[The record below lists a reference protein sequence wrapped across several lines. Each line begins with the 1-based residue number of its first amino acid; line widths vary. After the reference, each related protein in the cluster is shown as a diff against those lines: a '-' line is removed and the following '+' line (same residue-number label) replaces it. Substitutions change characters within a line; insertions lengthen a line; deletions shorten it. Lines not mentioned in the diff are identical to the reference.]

1 MTNRRGQIVAAI
13 SAAIM
18 LLAVVLMVGQLRAQP
33 PGGTPPAEMP
43 GAGGMAPPMDMG
55 SMGPGMMGPDMG
67 MGMPGMGAGAGQPLQ
82 WSESEMPEELT
93 MTYDQFIA
101 ETGEAR
107 AGIPGVYLKDDEGKD
122 IKRTR
127 NSWWQLHRIYA
138 AELAVA
144 GERPKGTPGGS
155 LEADVL
161 KEYAAK
167 DNEVAMVRR
176 VYKSCQDLF
185 SFEMSAPVAN
195 GGDSAHS
202 NGSFGCAVVM
212 RVKQNNVR
220 RLLKTIEK
228 EFSRFSHY
236 GMRPGEGRRAYKLV
250 TYERGV
256 WRPKFYWLSDEAL
269 NEWDRLWRS
278 HQLRVRAYG
287 TDGEVLAEAS
297 LNLGHSGAT
306 PGELLYPPDIKTGLI
321 AQEQWLLD
329 VQRLGA
335 RRGFD
340 GGPGINWNVPHG
352 WIYAW
357 TVSGPTADLSRV
369 DAAEA
374 AFVVADGEIGS
385 RRVFGG
391 LVQKGAKFAAFAPDA
406 LPLTSSLGPFAGDLL
421 AGGVGA
427 RPAAGGPGMGMPGEM
442 GGMPGMPGEMGS
454 MPPGMPGPGSMPIG
468 PGYAPEVPP
477 TAALMPGI

>member
-13 SAAIM
+13 SAVIV

-33 PGGTPPAEMP
+33 PGGTPPPDMA
-43 GAGGMAPPMDMG
+43 GAAGGTAPPMDMG

-67 MGMPGMGAGAGQPLQ
+67 MGMGMPGMGAGGGQPLE

-93 MTYDQFIA
+93 MTYDQFVS
-101 ETGEAR
+101 ETGVKR
-107 AGIPGVYLKDDEGKD
+107 AGIPSVYLKDDEGKD

-144 GERPKGTPGGS
+144 AERLKGTPGGS
-155 LEADVL
+155 LEAEVL

-167 DNEVAMVRR
+167 DNEVAMIQR

-185 SFEMSAPVAN
+185 SFEMSAPVPN
-195 GGDSAHS
+195 GGDGAHR
-202 NGSFGCAVVM
+202 NGSFGCAVVV
-212 RVKQNNVR
+212 RVKQSNVR
-220 RLLKTIEK
+220 RLLKTIEQ

-236 GMRPGEGRRAYKLV
+236 GMRPGQGRRAYKLV
-250 TYERGV
+250 TYDRGV

-287 TDGEVLAEAS
+287 TDGEVVAEATM
-297 LNLGHSGAT
+297 NLGHSGAT
-306 PGELLYPPDIKTGLI
+306 PGELLYPPDIKTGML

-340 GGPGINWNVPHG
+340 GGPGINWKDPRG

-357 TVSGPTADLSRV
+357 SVSGATADLSRV

-374 AFVVADGEIGS
+374 AFVVAEGEMGS
-385 RRVFGG
+385 RRVFGR
-391 LVQKGAKFAAFAPDA
+391 LVQKDAKFAAFAPDSR
-406 LPLTSSLGPFAGDLL
+406 PLSSSLQPFQGDMLT
-421 AGGVGA
+421 GGGGA
-427 RPAAGGPGMGMPGEM
+427 RPGAGGPGMGMPGEM
-442 GGMPGMPGEMGS
+442 GAMPGEMGG
-454 MPPGMPGPGSMPIG
+454 MPPGMPGLGSMPIG
-468 PGYAPEVPP
+468 SGYAPEVPP